1 MGKFFGHDNPFDVY
15 ITPLANDRFEGEWV
29 SFPTTPDAIRDIF
42 QRLDIGP
49 SQWSIA
55 NVNCHID
62 SITDVI
68 QECTDLDELNYLAVK
83 LEQLGEH
90 EFDQFCAVL
99 EINEHNDSMEE
110 LINLCDNLECYEF
123 TPEIY
128 DEEDLGR
135 NRVRDR
141 NTFDQHTVDIL
152 SDYIDFEEFGEDIA
166 REEEGK
172 FANNC
177 YVVPSGISFTEYYR
191 GEIGDVPEAYMVTG
205 KIIVP
210 ELSDDDRLDRS
221 IELAIDLDN
230 FFRQQDPD
238 YAARCPNDQ
247 QQKEAIAD
255 DLFAGKIMAI
265 EQRLTELGVEEHDYL
280 FQELAGYKDAI
291 RYDPAA
297 DLPPEPKK
305 MTVLMVEPGK
315 VPYIKEIEPGLR
327 SLQEQVGGFIEAVY
341 PYEDLVALICNEE
354 GKLMGMELNRALRDE
369 NGHIYDIMAGPFMVV
384 GLGEEDFTSLPDD
397 LLQKFEGKFKHP
409 EVFLQM
415 GSKIVVCKQPIPEEV
430 KRPVKE
436 QLKDAAQKAAERPV
450 TGIRTPEPER

>member
-1 MGKFFGHDNPFDVY
+1 M
-15 ITPLANDRFEGEWV
+15 T
-29 SFPTTPDAIRDIF
+29 
-42 QRLDIGP
+42 
-49 SQWSIA
+49 
-55 NVNCHID
+55 
-62 SITDVI
+62 
-68 QECTDLDELNYLAVK
+68 
-83 LEQLGEH
+83 
-90 EFDQFCAVL
+90 
-99 EINEHNDSMEE
+99 
-110 LINLCDNLECYEF
+110 
-123 TPEIY
+123 
-128 DEEDLGR
+128 
-135 NRVRDR
+135 
-141 NTFDQHTVDIL
+141 
-152 SDYIDFEEFGEDIA
+152 
-166 REEEGK
+166 
-172 FANNC
+172 
-177 YVVPSGISFTEYYR
+177 
-191 GEIGDVPEAYMVTG
+191 

-255 DLFAGKIMAI
+255 DLYAGKIMAI

-297 DLPPEPKK
+297 DLPPEPEK

-315 VPYIKEIEPGLR
+315 APYAKEIEPGLR

-341 PYEDLVALICNEE
+341 PYDDPVALICNEE

-369 NGHIYDIMAGPFMVV
+369 DGHIYDIMAGPFMVV
-384 GLGEEDFTSLPDD
+384 GLGEEDFASLPDD
-397 LLQKFEGKFKHP
+397 LLQKFEDKFKHP

-415 GSKIVVCKQPIPEEV
+415 GSKIVVCKQPFSDEAKHPI
-430 KRPVKE
+430 KD
-436 QLKDAAQKAAERPV
+436 QLKDAARKVTERPV